1 MWKTDAAKHHKYHPS
16 KYTEEQILV
25 LQMNYE
31 TAAINTSR
39 MNYNLPKVEK

>member
-1 MWKTDAAKHHKYHPS
+1 MLPNIINITPVN
-16 KYTEEQILV
+16 TLILV